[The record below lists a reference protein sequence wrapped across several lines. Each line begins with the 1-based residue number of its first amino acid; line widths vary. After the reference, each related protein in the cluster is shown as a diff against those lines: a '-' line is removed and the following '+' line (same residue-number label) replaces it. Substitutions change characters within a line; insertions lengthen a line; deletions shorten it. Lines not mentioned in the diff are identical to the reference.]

1 MGREFWDERYGEAE
15 LTYGSEPN
23 DFLRDMAP
31 RIPPGPVLGL
41 GEGQGRNAVH
51 LATLGHAVTA
61 VDQSPVGLARARELA
76 ASMGVALT
84 TVAADLAD
92 FDLGRTPWSGI
103 ISIFCHLPSALRR
116 SLYPRC
122 AAALAPGGVLILEAY
137 TPDQLEYGTGG
148 PKELDLLSTLAEMGS
163 LLPGLE
169 LEIGRELV
177 REIREGSHHH
187 GLGSVVQVVARRPSG
202 STSLP

>member
-1 MGREFWDERYGEAE
+1 MGQEFWDQRYAE
-15 LTYGSEPN
+15 PDLVYGAEPN
-23 DFLRDMAP
+23 DFLREMAP

-61 VDQSPVGLARARELA
+61 VDQSAVGLARAQELA
-76 ASMGVALT
+76 LSRGVTLA

-92 FDLGRTPWSGI
+92 FDLGPTRWSGI

-116 SLYPRC
+116 RLYPRY
-122 AAALAPGGVLILEAY
+122 AEALAPGGVLILEAY
-137 TPDQLEYGTGG
+137 TPRQLEYGTGG
-148 PKELDLLSTLAEMGS
+148 PKELDLLGTLAETVE

-169 LEIGRELV
+169 LEVGREVV
-177 REIREGSHHH
+177 RDIHEGAYHH
-187 GLGSVVQVVARRPSG
+187 GPGAVMQVVARKAPR
-202 STSLP
+202 STSIR